1 MSKRSRDDDVM
12 MNEPLGPRSAKR
24 KALNILAEEKAKQD
38 ASAEKRQVNKKLR
51 AEVDDLAG
59 LFGSMKA
66 SDQGAAPAAMDVEM
80 DMAARGRRR
89 KTRKRSKKSRKGRK
103 KTRKH

>member
-12 MNEPLGPRSAKR
+12 MDESLGPRSAKR
-24 KALNILAEEKAKQD
+24 KAIAIMGEDKAKQD

-59 LFGSMKA
+59 MFGSMKA
-66 SDQGAAPAAMDVEM
+66 SDDKPAGMDV
-80 DMAARGRRR
+80 DGRGRRRSRR
-89 KTRKRSKKSRKGRK
+89 KTRKTKKGKGSK

>member
-12 MNEPLGPRSAKR
+12 MNEALGPRSAKR
-24 KALNILAEEKAKQD
+24 KALEVMAEDKAKKD
-38 ASAEKRQVNKKLR
+38 VAADKRQVNKQLR

-59 LFGSMKA
+59 MFGKMSA
-66 SDQGAAPAAMDVEM
+66 SSGEPGAAMDMEGQ
-80 DMAARGRRR
+80 GRRR
-89 KTRKRSKKSRKGRK
+89 RRHKTRKNKKSKKSK